1 MGDGSV
7 HRGHAGE
14 RCGGAPAGNRDA
26 WSSCQSSLAAG
37 CTLPVRA
44 EGCHHEKLP
53 KHIHARHCPDAQR
66 MPLDPLRAVGAVQ
79 VGAAVGAEVVAC
91 LYVDHLASAH
101 GALLFLASSHP
112 PCSGIRSILLM
123 PAGTVPAA
131 AATLLVCAP
140 APELPHAGIASQMRP
155 ARSRPPEPHEP
166 GLDAYR
172 SLTGRA
178 RGSSGCMGQDG
189 VPGRQG
195 SRPPMPFPLSLRSRR
210 LCLPV
215 QPVCMV
221 AVPWLCVRRLFS
233 RTGLL
238 PAHL

>member
-1 MGDGSV
+1 M
-7 HRGHAGE
+7 R
-14 RCGGAPAGNRDA
+14 PAGSGFLATSGAALGYGRWLRPQRPRRRA
-26 WSSCQSSLAAG
+26 LWRRPYRQSGCLEFLSQRSLAAG
-37 CTLPVRA
+37 CTLPMRA
-44 EGCHHEKLP
+44 EGCHHEKLS
-53 KHIHARHCPDAQR
+53 KHTHARHCPGAQR
-66 MPLDPLRAVGAVQ
+66 MPLDPLRTVGAVQ
-79 VGAAVGAEVVAC
+79 VGAAIGAEVVAC

-215 QPVCMV
+215 
-221 AVPWLCVRRLFS
+221 
-233 RTGLL
+233 
-238 PAHL
+238 